1 MTIAGVRQ
9 NWGSTRAG
17 FDFTFVRLTGA
28 NQMSGESA
36 MSDKINEQTEKMREM
51 AQTTLD
57 KAKDA
62 MSKYMAESQ
71 KLREKADVNVR
82 ATYSTAKEM
91 NEKAVA
97 FAEANVRAGFE
108 LAERLLQ
115 AKNPQEMGAVYQSHL
130 KEQME
135 KMNAQFREVGNL
147 MSKPAPVD
155 LNK

>member
-1 MTIAGVRQ
+1 
-9 NWGSTRAG
+9 
-17 FDFTFVRLTGA
+17 
-28 NQMSGESA
+28 
-36 MSDKINEQTEKMREM
+36 MSDKINEQTEKMRAM

-97 FAEANVRAGFE
+97 FAEANVQAGFE

-135 KMNAQFREVGNL
+135 KMNAQFREVGSL

>member
-1 MTIAGVRQ
+1 VVAGYDWLQ
-9 NWGSTRAG
+9 PKSK
-17 FDFTFVRLTGA
+17 
-28 NQMSGESA
+28 ESA
-36 MSDKINEQTEKMREM
+36 MSDKINEQAEKMREM

-57 KAKDA
+57 KAKEA
-62 MSKYMAESQ
+62 VSKYMTESQ
-71 KLREKADVNVR
+71 KVREKADSTMRASYSNVR
-82 ATYSTAKEM
+82 EM

-97 FAEANVRAGFE
+97 FAEANVRTGFE

-115 AKNPQEMGAVYQSHL
+115 AKDPQEMGTIYQNHL

-135 KMNAQFREVGNL
+135 KMNAQFRELGSL

>member
-9 NWGSTRAG
+9 NGESTRAN
-17 FDFTFVRLTGA
+17 FDFAFVRLAGKPK
-28 NQMSGESA
+28 ESA

-97 FAEANVRAGFE
+97 FAEANVQAGFE

-135 KMNAQFREVGNL
+135 KMNAQFREVGSL

>member
-1 MTIAGVRQ
+1 
-9 NWGSTRAG
+9 
-17 FDFTFVRLTGA
+17 
-28 NQMSGESA
+28 
-36 MSDKINEQTEKMREM
+36 MSDKLNEQADKMREM
-51 AQTTLD
+51 AQATLD

-62 MSKYMAESQ
+62 VSKYIVESQ
-71 KLREKADVNVR
+71 KMR
-82 ATYSTAKEM
+82 AKVDSGVQASYSSAKEM

-97 FAEANVRAGFE
+97 FAEANVVAGFE

-115 AKNPQEMGAVYQSHL
+115 AKDPQEMGAVYQSHL

-135 KMNAQFREVGNL
+135 KMNAQFRELGNL

>member
-1 MTIAGVRQ
+1 
-9 NWGSTRAG
+9 
-17 FDFTFVRLTGA
+17 
-28 NQMSGESA
+28 MSE
-36 MSDKINEQTEKMREM
+36 KINEQTEKMREM

-62 MSKYMAESQ
+62 VSKYMAESQ
-71 KLREKADVNVR
+71 KLREKTDASVR

-115 AKNPQEMGAVYQSHL
+115 AKDPQEMGTIYQNHL

-135 KMNAQFREVGNL
+135 KLNAQFREIGSL
-147 MSKPAPVD
+147 ASRPPTVD
-155 LNK
+155 LSK

>member
-1 MTIAGVRQ
+1 
-9 NWGSTRAG
+9 
-17 FDFTFVRLTGA
+17 
-28 NQMSGESA
+28 MSE
-36 MSDKINEQTEKMREM
+36 KINEQAEKMREM

-62 MSKYMAESQ
+62 VSKYMAESQ
-71 KLREKADVNVR
+71 RLREKAD
-82 ATYSTAKEM
+82 ATMRSSYSNAKDM

-115 AKNPQEMGAVYQSHL
+115 AKDPQEMGTVYQNHL

-135 KMNAQFREVGNL
+135 KMNAQFRELGSL

>member
-1 MTIAGVRQ
+1 MRPTQ
-9 NWGSTRAG
+9 
-17 FDFTFVRLTGA
+17 
-28 NQMSGESA
+28 ESA

-62 MSKYMAESQ
+62 VSKYMAESQ
-71 KLREKADVNVR
+71 KLREKADSGVR
-82 ATYSTAKEM
+82 ASYSTVKEM

-97 FAEANVRAGFE
+97 FAEANVTAGFE
-108 LAERLLQ
+108 LAQRLLH
-115 AKNPQEMGAVYQSHL
+115 AKDPQEMGAVYQSHL

-135 KMNAQFREVGNL
+135 KMNAQFREL
-147 MSKPAPVD
+147 ASAITQPPPVD

>member
-1 MTIAGVRQ
+1 
-9 NWGSTRAG
+9 
-17 FDFTFVRLTGA
+17 
-28 NQMSGESA
+28 

-57 KAKDA
+57 KAKEA
-62 MSKYMAESQ
+62 VSKYMAESQ
-71 KLREKADVNVR
+71 KLREKADSSMR

-108 LAERLLQ
+108 LAQRLLQ
-115 AKNPQEMGAVYQSHL
+115 AKDPQEMGTVYQNHL

-135 KMNAQFREVGNL
+135 KMNAQFREFGSLV
-147 MSKPAPVD
+147 SKPPPVD

>member
-1 MTIAGVRQ
+1 
-9 NWGSTRAG
+9 
-17 FDFTFVRLTGA
+17 
-28 NQMSGESA
+28 

-57 KAKDA
+57 KAKEA
-62 MSKYMAESQ
+62 VSKYMAESQ
-71 KLREKADVNVR
+71 KLREKADSSVR

-97 FAEANVRAGFE
+97 FAEANVQAGFK

-115 AKNPQEMGAVYQSHL
+115 AKNPQEMGTIYQSHL

-135 KMNAQFREVGNL
+135 KMNAQFRELGS
-147 MSKPAPVD
+147 MISKPAPVD
-155 LNK
+155 LDK

>member
-1 MTIAGVRQ
+1 
-9 NWGSTRAG
+9 
-17 FDFTFVRLTGA
+17 
-28 NQMSGESA
+28 MSE
-36 MSDKINEQTEKMREM
+36 KINEQAEKMREM

-62 MSKYMAESQ
+62 VSKYMAESQ
-71 KLREKADVNVR
+71 KLREKADSSMR

-97 FAEANVRAGFE
+97 FAEANVQAGFE

-115 AKNPQEMGAVYQSHL
+115 AKDPQEMGTIYQNHL

-135 KMNAQFREVGNL
+135 KMNDQFRELGSL
-147 MSKPAPVD
+147 ATRAPTVD
-155 LNK
+155 LTKK

>member
-1 MTIAGVRQ
+1 
-9 NWGSTRAG
+9 
-17 FDFTFVRLTGA
+17 
-28 NQMSGESA
+28 

-57 KAKDA
+57 KAKEA
-62 MSKYMAESQ
+62 VSKYMAESQ
-71 KLREKADVNVR
+71 KLREKADSSVR

-97 FAEANVRAGFE
+97 FAEANVQAGFE

-115 AKNPQEMGAVYQSHL
+115 AKDPQEMGTVYQNHL

-135 KMNAQFREVGNL
+135 KMNAQFRELGS
-147 MSKPAPVD
+147 MISKPAPVD
-155 LNK
+155 LDK